1 MKIISKYKDFYDY
14 MAPDFDS
21 DNVYVRK
28 FDVITDKT
36 ICSDVRGTIEK
47 IFKFTLPYDR
57 FFYGRLDTIY
67 TYPVIYGIYPYVYS
81 VMAIEFGKSFFHIFT
96 REEFDKIIAEK
107 DFRNVIKNFL
117 IKNGFDKKAVNEAI
131 MWNYKA
137 KDTFINGFS
146 RIENTDVFKQINS
159 PVFLYY
165 YWGASFLM
173 PYNNVYYNELSR
185 CGCARGS
192 VLSNISFQKLDVD
205 IIAPFA
211 DLLYDLNTC
220 IGIENFLYSSKQEP
234 IAEPDNK
241 TKIINHGFDTKT
253 SFRKVNYPP
262 PKGRGIFA
270 QIFMK

>member
-36 ICSDVRGTIEK
+36 TCSDVMGTIEK
-47 IFKFTLPYDR
+47 IFKITLHYDK
-57 FFYGRLDTIY
+57 FFYGRTDIIY
-67 TYPVIYGIYPYVYS
+67 TYPIIYGIYPYVYS
-81 VMAIEFGKSFFHIFT
+81 VMAIEFGRGFFHIFT
-96 REEFDKIIAEK
+96 REEFDKIVAEK
-107 DFRNVIKNFL
+107 DFKKAIKNFL
-117 IKNGFDKKAVNEAI
+117 INNGFDKKVVNEAI

-137 KDTFINGFS
+137 KDMFINGFD

-165 YWGASFLM
+165 CWGANFLM
-173 PYNNVYYNELSR
+173 SDNNVYNELIR
-185 CGCARGS
+185 RRGYARGS
-192 VLSNISFQKLDVD
+192 LLCNISFQKLDAD

-211 DLLYDLNTC
+211 DLLYNLNTC

-234 IAEPDNK
+234 MAEPDNK

-253 SFRKVNYPP
+253 SFRK
-262 PKGRGIFA
+262 
-270 QIFMK
+270 M